1 MKDRVEGRPLEDN
14 DLIERSRNGDGH
26 AFEQLVRAHQGL
38 AIRVA
43 HLVVRDHAE
52 AEDVTQD
59 AFIKAYRSLDRFRLG
74 SPFRPWLLAIVRNEA
89 LNRVRSSKR
98 RNHLVL
104 REGNDPISGGAAPSP
119 ETVVVSD
126 LERALVLDAIDQLPE
141 RHQAV
146 ITSRFLLELS
156 EEETAVMLGIPR
168 GTVKSRT
175 SRALRRLRVI
185 IGETAP

>member
-1 MKDRVEGRPLEDN
+1 MRETVEGRPLDEH
-14 DLIERSRNGDGH
+14 DLIERSMNGDAQ
-26 AFEQLVRAHQGL
+26 AFESLVRAHQGMAL
-38 AIRVA
+38 RIAY
-43 HLVVRDHAE
+43 LVVRDHSE

-59 AFIKAYRSLDRFRLG
+59 AFIKAHRALGRFRRD

-98 RNHLVL
+98 RERLVL
-104 REGNDPISGGAAPSP
+104 REGSDPVSRDAAPSP

-126 LERALVLDAIDQLPE
+126 AERARVLDAIDRLSE
-141 RHQAV
+141 RHRAV

-156 EEETAVMLGIPR
+156 EEETAQMLGIPA

-175 SRALRRLRVI
+175 SRAMDHLRAILE
-185 IGETAP
+185 ETET

>member
-1 MKDRVEGRPLEDN
+1 MALR
-14 DLIERSRNGDGH
+14 I
-26 AFEQLVRAHQGL
+26 AY
-38 AIRVA
+38 
-43 HLVVRDHAE
+43 LVVRDHSE

-59 AFIKAYRSLDRFRLG
+59 AFIKAHRALGRFRRD

-98 RNHLVL
+98 RERLVL
-104 REGNDPISGGAAPSP
+104 REGSDPVSRDAAPSP

-126 LERALVLDAIDQLPE
+126 AERARVLDAIDRLSE
-141 RHQAV
+141 RHRAV

-156 EEETAVMLGIPR
+156 EEETAQMLGIPA

-175 SRALRRLRVI
+175 SRAMDHLRAILE
-185 IGETAP
+185 ETET